1 MLQSLKSQV
10 REVAIVNTLLS
21 LRLAEVISGLQRP
34 HPRISLDTT
43 VRVKMRHD
51 EEQVE
56 MPLAFGSVE
65 MGGYQKSKWQ
75 RDPSGPSASA
85 GAGNSAHGHNRSCQG
100 TT

>member
-1 MLQSLKSQV
+1 
-10 REVAIVNTLLS
+10 
-21 LRLAEVISGLQRP
+21 
-34 HPRISLDTT
+34 
-43 VRVKMRHD
+43 MRHD

-65 MGGYQKSKWQ
+65 MGGYRKSKWQ
-75 RDPSGPSASA
+75 RDPSGLSASA